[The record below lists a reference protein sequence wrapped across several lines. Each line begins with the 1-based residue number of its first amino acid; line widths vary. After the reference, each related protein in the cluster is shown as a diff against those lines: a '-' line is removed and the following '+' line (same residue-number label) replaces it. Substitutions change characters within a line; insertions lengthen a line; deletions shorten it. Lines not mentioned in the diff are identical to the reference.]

1 MVLTQTPAKDVVKLS
16 LSLGQLDVCH
26 NMWLR
31 LLVNQ
36 PVVTM
41 SLHMAQFC
49 LERTAL
55 YMSELQPTMLHTWEH
70 HKVAL
75 LNLLY
80 FHNRLFLVD

>member
-1 MVLTQTPAKDVVKLS
+1 
-16 LSLGQLDVCH
+16 
-26 NMWLR
+26 
-31 LLVNQ
+31 
-36 PVVTM
+36 M

-70 HKVAL
+70 RKVTL
-75 LNLLY
+75 LNLLD